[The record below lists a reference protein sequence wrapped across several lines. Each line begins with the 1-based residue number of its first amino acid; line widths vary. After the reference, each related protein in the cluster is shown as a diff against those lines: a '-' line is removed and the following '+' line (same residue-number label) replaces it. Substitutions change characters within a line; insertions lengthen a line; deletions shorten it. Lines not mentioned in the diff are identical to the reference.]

1 MKAEPQSI
9 SILGISGSLR
19 VGSYSTAMLQ
29 ALREQRSCGDVEMAV
44 RTLGDIPLY
53 NEDLETQAMLSGVN
67 DLRRAV
73 AECDGVVIVTPEYN
87 HGVPGVLKN
96 ALDWVSRPAFAS
108 PFKGKPVL
116 IASCATAFTGGVRPQ
131 YQLRETLVSMLAE
144 IVLTREIVVGSV
156 NTKIT
161 DGQFTDEESIEDLDS
176 RLKRLLSYIR
186 ARQLSE
192 VVRC

>member
-19 VGSYSTAMLQ
+19 LGSYSTALLQ
-29 ALREQRSCGDVEMAV
+29 ALRAQRFSGDMDMVV

-53 NEDLETQAMLSGVN
+53 DEDLEQQAMPSGVN

-73 AECDGVVIVTPEYN
+73 AECDGVLIVTPEYN
-87 HGVPGVLKN
+87 HGVPGILKN

-108 PFKGKPVL
+108 PFRGKPVL
-116 IASCATAFTGGVRPQ
+116 IASCATAFTGGVRAQ

-144 IVLTREIVVGSV
+144 IVPTREIVVGSV
-156 NTKIT
+156 HTKVT
-161 DGQFTDEESIEDLDS
+161 DGRLTNQESIEHLSKGLDG
-176 RLKRLLSYIR
+176 LLSSIR
-186 ARQLSE
+186 ARQVSA
-192 VVRC
+192 VQC